1 MTKLAINIDM
11 GATNNGVFVAK
22 IKDDKII
29 SKEAFNV
36 KIEEK
41 SLNFSKKDRTAVRH
55 AKRNN
60 QREKLAKRLLDE
72 IININNFSFDEK
84 NLLHGLLKNRGF
96 NYFNIDFDL
105 ELDLEVV
112 EKLNQ
117 IENFEFKDCVNLEDF
132 EREISKK
139 LENFAN
145 LQEATMFLNSQKELL
160 KSQKQDEKDL
170 KNAKKSLMKLFDS
183 VSNEVVKNNKHRK
196 SYFKDIK
203 ALLNEPKYQNII
215 SKTKFSADEFYN
227 LVCNISNLQLRILR
241 RYFNEKSPNNTK
253 FDDKKLKDKI
263 QKYLNFTTFKS
274 DDEKSNKKAMLQVL
288 QNGSLYFLTTLNPL
302 VSIPPYESLNN
313 KNPQICNALV
323 IKNELSSTLKNT
335 LEKILAHDEF
345 SRILINEF
353 GEVLKFDNLN
363 DKEIKTIFQRFL
375 DISKGSL
382 SDENE
387 KLYPREL
394 DKNAEIFK
402 REIGLSHE
410 NFVELKN
417 FATKYYD
424 EIALAKKGLLQ
435 GQILEP
441 CGLHTPHKN
450 NLKDEHI
457 SALFMQKF
465 TQNEIA
471 NLENF
476 LKNNKFVNNK
486 NREVLL
492 KGFFERLSTTFKA
505 FQNDFY
511 HKLENND
518 SDADIQYLLNNYK
531 FVIAKITE
539 HNKDFKFGD
548 NKNSDFNKLL
558 QIANIIFDDAH
569 GFNKTCKI
577 HTIENDIRNFGEVAM
592 ASRLASNS
600 AKLINGRI
608 EMLLDRITYEI
619 VKKLDLNEVS
629 DIDINVEMNKFD
641 FEKSAKE
648 ITGTKQSKSSKKR
661 TQINENKNLICPYSD
676 EQISLQTCEFDH
688 ILPRS
693 KELFN
698 SKANLIPVSATAN
711 LQKSDKKVFLDDL
724 KPKYLDS
731 IFKKCNVKNL
741 GEFKE
746 FIAKTM
752 EKIDEKTYTN
762 FDNLSSKEQI
772 AFRHALFL
780 ENSDKSFQK
789 AEKMLKKDKTK
800 VVTNGTQKRF
810 IALLVQKIKQKN
822 KNINFSCDLINSQDT
837 SATRKDFAKINSE
850 IKKQEFQDS
859 HSHCIDA
866 MVVFYLSKTN
876 QNTDKTAKF
885 DYFDEIYLSQSDLIS
900 PKAKTYLELI
910 QKNKNIS
917 SKPLFKDSIYS
928 LEFDSSNLKDKEKE
942 ILFNLGVLFIK
953 KDGKKQICDQIPQDK
968 FFINTHKIFEKIF
981 EASKNVDF
989 LKKIKFLDSHLKKY
1003 IKKDIFDI
1011 FFDKKENLKNE
1022 LKDIEKQPKN
1032 IGEFFEILKQNEDK
1046 IYDIFTQDD
1055 EKTKKIL
1062 NKEAVKKLF
1071 IDKFYTQKQKSQK
1084 RARNKKRVTYSL
1096 KTLTN
1101 DGNYVVR
1108 RNGGFECLANEK
1120 IATKNYFSG
1129 SDIFQ
1134 TSFRSKKN
1142 VLPIKISDILDILN
1156 LPKNAEQIYKVPI
1169 TKKLPIEILN
1179 LTFFLAE
1186 KSRHQVFVSFD
1197 KSKMDCDFS
1206 FTANELNSKNE
1217 KFKKFCDEF
1226 LNGKLKDFLGKPRE
1240 LKANLIKNDNK
1251 VLSLSYK
1258 VATSK
1263 ANKDL
1268 IIQELL

>member
-1 MTKLAINIDM
+1 MTKLSINIDM
-11 GATNNGVFVAK
+11 GAKNNGVFVAK

-36 KIEEK
+36 KIDEK
-41 SLNFSKKDRTAVRH
+41 SLNFSKKDRTAIRH

-117 IENFEFKDCVNLEDF
+117 IENFEFKDCANLEDF

-170 KNAKKSLMKLFDS
+170 KNAKKSLVELFDS

-227 LVCNISNLQLRILR
+227 LICNISNLQLRILR
-241 RYFNEKSPNNTK
+241 RYFNEKSPNNTE

-288 QNGSLYFLTTLNPL
+288 QNGSLHFLTTLNPL

-375 DISKGSL
+375 DISKGFL
-382 SDENE
+382 SDE

-457 SALFMQKF
+457 SALFGQKF
-465 TQNEIA
+465 AQNDIK
-471 NLENF
+471 NLENL
-476 LKNNKFVNNK
+476 LKTEKFVNNK

-648 ITGTKQSKSSKKR
+648 ITSTKQSKSSKKR

-711 LQKSDKKVFLDDL
+711 LQKSDKKMFLDDL

-876 QNTDKTAKF
+876 QNTDKSPKF
-885 DYFDEIYLSQSDLIS
+885 DYFDEIYLPQSDLIS
-900 PKAKTYLELI
+900 PKSKTFLELDDKQI
-910 QKNKNIS
+910 N
-917 SKPLFKDSIYS
+917 SKKLFKDSIYT

-942 ILFNLGVLFIK
+942 ILFNFGVLFIK

-968 FFINTHKIFEKIF
+968 FFIDTHKIFEKIF
-981 EASKNVDF
+981 AAFENRDIKF
-989 LKKIKFLDSHLKKY
+989 LEKIKFIEKHLKKY
-1003 IKKDIFDI
+1003 IKKDIFGI
-1011 FFDKKENLKNE
+1011 FFDEKSNLKE
-1022 LKDIEKQPKN
+1022 PKDKEKQPKN
-1032 IGEFFEILKQNEDK
+1032 IAKFYEALLENKDK
-1046 IYDIFTQDD
+1046 IYDKQDGN
-1055 EKTKKIL
+1055 EKFIL
-1062 NKEAVKKLF
+1062 NQNAVEKLFEKVFYNKEA
-1071 IDKFYTQKQKSQK
+1071 K
-1084 RARNKKRVTYSL
+1084 RSRNKNRVIYSL
-1096 KTLTN
+1096 KTFTN
-1101 DGNYVVR
+1101 DGKFVVR
-1108 RNGGFECLANEK
+1108 RNGGFEGLANED
-1120 IATKNYFSG
+1120 IATKNYFDKG
-1129 SDIFQ
+1129 QIVQ
-1134 TSFRSKKN
+1134 TSFFSKN
-1142 VLPIKISDILDILN
+1142 ILPLKISEILDILN
-1156 LPKNAEQIYKVPI
+1156 LSQNAKQIYEVKI
-1169 TKKLPIEILN
+1169 TKNLPPEILS
-1179 LTFFLAE
+1179 LDFIVKE
-1186 KSRHQVFVSFD
+1186 KGRHEVFVNFD
-1197 KSKMDCDFS
+1197 KSKMDCDFVEIS
-1206 FTANELNSKNE
+1206 KELNPKNE
-1217 KFKKFCDEF
+1217 KFKAFCDEI
-1226 LNGKLKDFLGKPRE
+1226 LNGKFKEFLGKPRD
-1240 LKANLIKNDNK
+1240 LKVNLIKNDEK
-1251 VLSLSYK
+1251 VFAISYR
-1258 VATSK
+1258 VETTSK
-1263 ANKDL
+1263 ANRDL
-1268 IIQELL
+1268 IKQELQ